1 MKLVGM
7 WASMQREFCT
17 ITGVE
22 NLREG
27 NRREPVKEGQLR
39 ILQRQDGGTAVFVC

>member
-7 WASMQREFCT
+7 WASMHREFCT
-17 ITGVE
+17 ITGGE
-22 NLREG
+22 NLRDG

-39 ILQRQDGGTAVFVC
+39 MLQRQDGGTAVFVC

>member
-7 WASMQREFCT
+7 WASMHREFCT

-27 NRREPVKEGQLR
+27 NRREPVKEGQL
-39 ILQRQDGGTAVFVC
+39 LQRQDGGTAVFVC